1 MGRTISE
8 ITRRAVA
15 ERAVFCCE
23 YCRAQERYS
32 PDDFVIDHILPRRRQ
47 GSNLLVNLALAC
59 FTCNG
64 HKQAA
69 TEALDPKTQQH
80 VPLFNPRRDIWSHH
94 FTWESDFE
102 QIIGTTPTGRA
113 TVVRM
118 HLNRD
123 GLVNLRQVLRKLG
136 LHPLEVW

>member
-59 FTCNG
+59 FTG
-64 HKQAA
+64 AI
-69 TEALDPKTQQH
+69 TSP
-80 VPLFNPRRDIWSHH
+80 
-94 FTWESDFE
+94 
-102 QIIGTTPTGRA
+102 GRA
-113 TVVRM
+113 TLSR
-118 HLNRD
+118 LSA
-123 GLVNLRQVLRKLG
+123 
-136 LHPLEVW
+136 LHQRAVPQLYVCI